1 MRYFL
6 WLASLLLFTPCLLAK
21 SLGTIGQTFPVMEK
35 SLLTLIYERLH
46 TFSNDGTLA
55 DIEQKWV
62 RQVANSAIRPAPLF
76 LTRTDKAKTHF
87 YTPVVTLAQDIKNA
101 SGRIILTRGMSVN
114 ALQQL
119 PLYNPVWVFIN
130 YDDNAQRR
138 YAERIISK
146 YPAIKWILTGGN
158 VRDAEVHLKETVYFD
173 QAGTLTKKLSITHVP
188 ALVTRE
194 QNTLKIAELAIGED
208 GHAL

>member
-1 MRYFL
+1 MTYFV
-6 WLASLLLFTPCLLAK
+6 WLASLLVFTPCLLAK

-35 SLLTLIYERLH
+35 SLLTLIYERLN

-55 DIEQKWV
+55 EMEQKWV
-62 RQVANSAIRPAPLF
+62 HQVANSAIRPAPLF
-76 LTRTDKAKTHF
+76 LARTDTTKTHF
-87 YTPVVTLAQDIKNA
+87 YTPVATLTHDIKDA
-101 SGRIILTRGMSVN
+101 SGRIILARGISVN

-119 PLYNPVWVFIN
+119 PLYAPVWVFIN
-130 YDDNAQRR
+130 YDDKAQRR
-138 YAERIISK
+138 YADTVISN

-158 VRDAEVHLKETVYFD
+158 VRDAEARLHETVYFD

-194 QNTLKIAELAIGED
+194 QHTLKIVELAIGED